1 MKLVIALF
9 VLALLVTAAWLRHC
23 RAGPVTR
30 RMPAMHDT
38 LRAIHY
44 DTKYDLSA
52 QRRMRAE

>member
-9 VLALLVTAAWLRHC
+9 MLALLVTAAGFGIVAW
-23 RAGPVTR
+23 AGHATHPGN
-30 RMPAMHDT
+30 HDT

>member
-9 VLALLVTAAWLRHC
+9 MLALLVTAAGFGIAAW
-23 RAGPVTR
+23 AGHATH
-30 RMPAMHDT
+30 AGNHDT

>member
-9 VLALLVTAAWLRHC
+9 VLALLVTAAGFGVAT
-23 RAGPVTR
+23 RAGHAPQ
-30 RMPAMHDT
+30 AGLHDT